1 MGYISRRKLP
11 DGVNHS
17 GIPHVL
23 STYLT
28 VAWIWV
34 RSAGVA
40 GDGGVAEPAGGQI
53 KQRIEAC
60 DAHVRPTPPSRPPSG

>member
-1 MGYISRRKLP
+1 MGLHLATEAA
-11 DGVNHS
+11 DGVNHP

-23 STYLT
+23 SMYLT

-40 GDGGVAEPAGGQI
+40 GDGKSQSLQWPNQAED
-53 KQRIEAC
+53 R
-60 DAHVRPTPPSRPPSG
+60 SL

>member
-1 MGYISRRKLP
+1 MGLHLATEAA
-11 DGVNHS
+11 DGVNHP

-23 STYLT
+23 SMYLT

-40 GDGGVAEPAGGQI
+40 GDGKSQSLQSAKSSGG
-53 KQRIEAC
+53 
-60 DAHVRPTPPSRPPSG
+60 